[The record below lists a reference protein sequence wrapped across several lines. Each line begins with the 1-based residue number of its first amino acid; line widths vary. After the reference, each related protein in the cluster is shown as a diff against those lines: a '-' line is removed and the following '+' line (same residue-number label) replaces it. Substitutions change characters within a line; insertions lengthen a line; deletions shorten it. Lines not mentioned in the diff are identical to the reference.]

1 MYFPGLPDFPQY
13 ELAKR
18 QMSQFGGMAT
28 FELRGGMAAGIRFMD
43 SLQLVTR
50 AVSMGDAET
59 LAQHPASMIHATYR
73 PEERAAHGISEG
85 LVRVSVGLEDSQDI
99 LADIALALD
108 QA

>member
-1 MYFPGLPDFPQY
+1 
-13 ELAKR
+13 
-18 QMSQFGGMAT
+18 
-28 FELRGGMAAGIRFMD
+28 
-43 SLQLVTR
+43 
-50 AVSMGDAET
+50 
-59 LAQHPASMIHATYR
+59 MIHATYR